1 MITDKKFEEL
11 KASMSQHFIKEYPRE
26 ACGII
31 TTNWEYIPCRNLSSS
46 PKNSFVLDPVS
57 LLKYED
63 TTWGIV
69 HSHPGSEN
77 PVPSEKD
84 IASTV
89 FDCYK
94 FIVGFADKF
103 YIYWYSKKLESL
115 IYEELE
121 PLHFNDNSK
130 IS

>member
-1 MITDKKFEEL
+1 MLDITKFENL
-11 KASMSQHFIKEYPRE
+11 KADMSRHFIKEYPRE

-31 TTNWEYIPCRNLSSS
+31 TTDWRYIPCRNLSLNA
-46 PKNSFVLDPVS
+46 KTSFILDPLA
-57 LLKYED
+57 LLEYEE

-69 HSHPGSEN
+69 HSHPGSTN
-77 PVPSEKD
+77 PIPSEED

-94 FIVGFADKF
+94 FIVGFANKF
-103 YIYWYSKKLESL
+103 YIYWFDKNLNSL

-121 PLHFNDNSK
+121 LLHFNDNG
-130 IS
+130 

>member
-1 MITDKKFEEL
+1 MTEEQFNQL
-11 KASMSQHFIKEYPRE
+11 KGEMFKHFMTEFPRE

-31 TTNWEYIPCRNLSSS
+31 TTDYTYIPCQNLSASA
-46 PKNSFVLDPVS
+46 KNSFVLDPIA

-63 TTWGIV
+63 STWGIV
-69 HSHPGSEN
+69 HSHPGSDN
-77 PVPSEKD
+77 PIPSEED

-94 FIVGFADKF
+94 FIVGFSNRF
-103 YIYWYSKKLESL
+103 YIYWYDKKYKCL

-121 PLHFNDNSK
+121 LRHFRDTS
-130 IS
+130 SVS